1 MLIFKKNYSVKIDFS
16 LVRAAGF
23 LFASILMIFTGFT
36 SCVSVPKSNGGSNG
50 NQISFETS
58 ENGALVIS
66 NESGLDLVIL
76 AGNVGISSEDKV
88 LGGIRA
94 GATRAFDCSDVP
106 KFNEGTFFLNA
117 VKLED
122 YKNRKIH
129 LGDVVFSSLVQQNY
143 PKITIS
149 KHTGSNEFFVV
160 SNYTTHYVVQLRIDS
175 PEGEVLTSI
184 SPLSDNLKVYFVPS
198 DTGRSRR
205 VFYSYITFDG
215 KIHSSGDYF
224 FAVDPVHGEYIP
236 HIIHEPK
243 RLE

>member
-1 MLIFKKNYSVKIDFS
+1 MKKTAIGLVLVLSVMLF
-16 LVRAAGF
+16 GC
-23 LFASILMIFTGFT
+23 T
-36 SCVSVPKSNGGSNG
+36 SVPNRGYSSSE
-50 NQISFETS
+50 QISFETN
-58 ENGALVIS
+58 ENGALVIC
-66 NESGLDLVIL
+66 NESDLDLVIL
-76 AGNVGISSEDKV
+76 AGIQGISSEDKV

-94 GATRAFDCSDVP
+94 GSTRAFDCSEVP
-106 KFNEGTFFLNA
+106 KFNEGTFFLDA

-122 YKNRKIH
+122 YKTRKIH
-129 LGDVVFSSLVQQNY
+129 FGDVVFSSLVLQDY

-160 SNYTTHYVVQLRIDS
+160 SNYTTHYVVQLHIDS

-184 SPLSDNLKVYFVPS
+184 RPLSDNLHVSFVPS

-215 KIHSSGDYF
+215 KIHSSGDYS
-224 FAVDPVHGEYIP
+224 FAVDPVHGEHIP
-236 HIIHEPK
+236 HMINEPK